1 MTNIRV
7 ERSGPLLTV
16 VLDNP
21 ERRNAHTPH
30 TWTQLAA
37 VRDQIDPDVRIV
49 ALWGEGQSFSAG
61 LDLRLFTPEGI
72 PGEESP
78 FQSSHVEP
86 DAFIRDAQRAFAWWR
101 EVDPI
106 TIALVHGHAIG
117 AGFQLALACDLR
129 VVAPD
134 AQFAMR
140 ETSLGLVPDLGGTR
154 PLVEAVGY
162 SRALEICATGR
173 FVDAEESMRIGLSN
187 AIVPREHWAGW
198 LEKSMAPLLASDAS
212 AVFALKHLLDGAA
225 GNDAQLDR
233 EREAQLLRLAAMMR
247 R

>member
-1 MTNIRV
+1 MTPIRI

-21 ERRNAHTPH
+21 DRRNAQTPSL
-30 TWTQLAA
+30 WTQLAA
-37 VRDQIDPDVRIV
+37 VRNQIDSDVRIV
-49 ALWGEGQSFSAG
+49 AIWGEGQSFSAG
-61 LDLRLFTPEGI
+61 MDLRLLSPEGI
-72 PGEESP
+72 PGEVSP
-78 FQSSHVEP
+78 FHSDHVDP
-86 DAFIRDAQRAFAWWR
+86 DSFIREAQKAFSWWR

-162 SRALEICATGR
+162 PRALEICATGR
-173 FVDAEESMRIGLSN
+173 FVDADEAMRIGLAN
-187 AIVPREHWAGW
+187 AVVPREHWAGW
-198 LEKSMAPLLASDAS
+198 LEKSMAPVLAAHPS
-212 AVFALKHLLDGAA
+212 AVSALKHLLNGAA
-225 GNDAQLDR
+225 GNGDQLDR

-247 R
+247 P